1 MMQRILLFLN
11 VVGLIHFT
19 ACNSSSTDTKK
30 QIVATAKD
38 SCRQVA
44 EFEPTEAIWLLWSN
58 YDHKKGYSNSKVTL
72 SIINALL
79 PDTKVKLVFAHDSIY
94 RQNKQLLPAKAL
106 ETKQLEIIILPYSEF
121 WARDMGP
128 AFIIKN
134 NQLAMADFNFNGWSY
149 TISSDSMTAV
159 DEKLDEKIA
168 AHLKLPMISTQLITE
183 GGDHEVNG
191 QGLMIATESVERMR
205 NPHLSLAQ
213 METEFKRIL
222 GIKKI
227 IWLKKG
233 LYEDDNTTIARLTNS
248 KGEKIYTPLTTN
260 GHVDEYVR
268 FVNPTTVLLAAV
280 DSADK
285 DLISLEN
292 ARRLDVN
299 YRILKAATDPNGQP
313 LTIVRIPLPKHMFVS
328 LQSGDGVYDIIKN
341 FSYKDGSVFPKGKP
355 IQIIAAASYLN
366 FLIANETVLMPT
378 YVQANA
384 SPDMK
389 KREADAVAVLKSVF
403 PTKKIV
409 PIDALSI
416 NLGGGG
422 IHCITRNQ
430 PALSK

>member
-1 MMQRILLFLN
+1 MMQRILFFLN
-11 VVGLIHFT
+11 VVGSMCFT
-19 ACNSSSTDTKK
+19 ACDQLDKKKDTVTTT
-30 QIVATAKD
+30 QER
-38 SCRQVA
+38 CRQVA
-44 EFEPTEAIWLLWSN
+44 EFESTEAIWLLWSN

-72 SIINALL
+72 NIINALL

-94 RQNKQLLPAKAL
+94 RQNQHLLPAKAL
-106 ETKQLEIIILPYSEF
+106 KTKQLEIIILPFREF

-149 TISSDSMTAV
+149 NDPTDSATAL

-168 AHLKLPMISTQLITE
+168 EYMKLPVISTELITE

-191 QGLMIATESVERMR
+191 QGLMLATESVEKMR
-205 NPHLSLAQ
+205 NPHLSLMQIEA
-213 METEFKRIL
+213 ELKRIL
-222 GIKKI
+222 GIKKV

-233 LYEDDNTTIARLTNS
+233 LYEDDNTTTARVTNS
-248 KGEKIYTPLTTN
+248 KGEKVYTPLTTN

-268 FVNPTTVLLAAV
+268 FVNPTTILLAAV
-280 DSADK
+280 DSTDK
-285 DLISLEN
+285 DSISLEN
-292 ARRLDVN
+292 ARRLEEN
-299 YRILKAATDPNGQP
+299 YQILKAATDQNGQS
-313 LTIVRIPLPKHMFVS
+313 LKIVRIPLPKHVFVT
-328 LQSGDGVYDIIKN
+328 LQTGDGVYDIIKN
-341 FSYKDGSVFPKGKP
+341 FSYKDGSTFPKGKP

-384 SPDMK
+384 SLDVK
-389 KREADAVAVLKSVF
+389 KREADALAVLKSVF

-409 PIDALSI
+409 LIDALAV

-430 PALSK
+430 PALLD